1 MAASCEDGTM
11 STVKH
16 SKTVN
21 FADLKLNKWII
32 DQLETLGINKPSPI
46 QENCIPAILNGKDCI
61 GCAKTGSGKTLA
73 FALPILQKLFEDPYG
88 IFALILTP
96 TRELAFQI
104 CDQFKVV
111 GKAVGLK
118 ECVIVG
124 GMDMV
129 TQGQVLA
136 ESPHVVVATPGRLA
150 DHLESCNTF
159 TLKRIRF
166 LVLDEADRLLEGH
179 FNEQLKTIFAAL
191 PKKRQTLL
199 FSATITATL
208 EELRNVAMT
217 DPFFYTA
224 PADVVTVEELEQR
237 YVLMPVSV
245 REAYLVH
252 ILQRFLDSMPKG
264 SVIIFTGTCKGC
276 QVLSIA
282 LKSLGFPNAPLH
294 SQMPQRERLASLNM
308 FKSNT
313 TRVLVATDVAS
324 RGLDIPSVE
333 LVLNHNVPSAPKD
346 YVHRVGRTARAGRGG
361 KAITLVTQHDV
372 HLVEA
377 IEALIKTK
385 LALQPTKESEV
396 LKILT
401 QVSVALRE
409 AEIRL
414 DEQDFEERKLINWRK
429 KLILQGLDPD
439 EVEAKKR
446 KKQQQRLLRRKRKGR
461 RLAEGKGAQRQE
473 ESLET

>member
-1 MAASCEDGTM
+1 M
-11 STVKH
+11 SAKAG
-16 SKTVN
+16 SE
-21 FADLKLNKWII
+21 FA
-32 DQLETLGINKPSPI
+32 PSPPSSSHTVGELDRAFTVSRDAPTFPSMHNARL
-46 QENCIPAILNGKDCI
+46 QQVPARATCQGVKEARAVNKAVKRCRSSGRFCIFS
-61 GCAKTGSGKTLA
+61 GCMQVQTV
-73 FALPILQKLFEDPYG
+73 
-88 IFALILTP
+88 
-96 TRELAFQI
+96 RELI
-104 CDQFKVV
+104 CKQCQRRITIQRCRCIDVS
-111 GKAVGLK
+111 
-118 ECVIVG
+118 
-124 GMDMV
+124 
-129 TQGQVLA
+129 GQVLEKA
-136 ESPHVVVATPGRLA
+136 QEDRRGKPSRPLVVVAKVVYESCPQTSDDGTREFRKNDVEVSASAYQNKAQTWSAGRLA
-150 DHLESCNTF
+150 LGGSCAGEGNR
-159 TLKRIRF
+159 TLAH
-166 LVLDEADRLLEGH
+166 DTDRRRMCTAATCKDLLEPELLRSPCHSLFPLQRQLWQRGVQ
-179 FNEQLKTIFAAL
+179 ELKTIFAAL

-208 EELRNVAMT
+208 EELRSVAMT

-224 PADVVTVEELEQR
+224 PADV
-237 YVLMPVSV
+237 
-245 REAYLVH
+245 
-252 ILQRFLDSMPKG
+252 
-264 SVIIFTGTCKGC
+264 
-276 QVLSIA
+276 
-282 LKSLGFPNAPLH
+282 
-294 SQMPQRERLASLNM
+294 MPQRERLASLNM

-446 KKQQQRLLRRKRKGR
+446 KKQQQRLLQRKRKGR

>member
-1 MAASCEDGTM
+1 MPSDQRRRLPRIPKNDVEVSARADQNKAQTWSAGRLALGDRCEGEGMAASSEDGTDGTM

-16 SKTVN
+16 TETVN
-21 FADLKLNKWII
+21 FADLRLNKWII
-32 DQLETLGINKPSPI
+32 DQLEVLGISKPSPI
-46 QENCIPAILNGKDCI
+46 QENCIPLILNGKDCI

-118 ECVIVG
+118 
-124 GMDMV
+124 
-129 TQGQVLA
+129 
-136 ESPHVVVATPGRLA
+136 
-150 DHLESCNTF
+150 
-159 TLKRIRF
+159 
-166 LVLDEADRLLEGH
+166 
-179 FNEQLKTIFAAL
+179 LKTIFAAL

-217 DPFFYTA
+217 DPFFYMA
-224 PADVVTVEELEQR
+224 PSDVSSVSSTLNTTDILGSERILIKLYYKR
-237 YVLMPVSV
+237 SPLYNFINTLPCDNVLM
-245 REAYLVH
+245 L
-252 ILQRFLDSMPKG
+252 LFL
-264 SVIIFTGTCKGC
+264 FTYFRGC

-294 SQMPQRERLASLNM
+294 SQMPQKERLISLNT

-313 TRVLVATDVAS
+313 CRVLVATDVAS

-372 HLVEA
+372 HLVQA

-385 LALQPTKESEV
+385 LVLQPTKESEV

-439 EVEAKKR
+439 EVEAKKHKR
-446 KKQQQRLLRRKRKGR
+446 QQQRLLQRKLKGKRARREK
-461 RLAEGKGAQRQE
+461 
-473 ESLET
+473 ETLGT